1 FSFSKIDTAI
11 SRPSKSIAVT
21 RQSFSHTILKLR
33 SKCMCFPL
41 QTIAFR
47 GHGLSLL
54 ALAKG
59 MSTLFAKNGFSRPSL
74 GYSCGVFGH
83 VLFPQM
89 FSVGRAFTS
98 NPSPEAYEMS
108 LDELEHLSKFN
119 DGNTA
124 SAFICCSRTLCC
136 NIGMLF
142 SKFLYD
148 FSKCACSFSVDN
160 GYFLITGEQGIIHIF
175 F

>member
-1 FSFSKIDTAI
+1 
-11 SRPSKSIAVT
+11 
-21 RQSFSHTILKLR
+21 
-33 SKCMCFPL
+33 MYCFPL

-142 SKFLYD
+142 SKFLYA